1 VLAKTSAEEPALV
14 FFSKLILM
22 TNIRIECECS
32 RGEEE
37 LFRKLLLGV
46 VVVVAGGRVFMH

>member
-1 VLAKTSAEEPALV
+1 MA
-14 FFSKLILM
+14 I
-22 TNIRIECECS
+22 IRIECECS

-46 VVVVAGGRVFMH
+46 VVVVSGGRVYMH